1 MHWKSIVLSNSKKI
15 MQKTAAIWPDGGK
28 NHLARHNFLL
38 GKSAKFMSTQNS
50 ADTDRKPKNM
60 INYSAKCKKY
70 GWPKQMSR
78 MEQGRRRRRRRKRSC
93 ELLYLSC
100 ICLDCELRARLMWVI
115 HLCHWQP
122 LAWSRWLASRLAD

>member
-1 MHWKSIVLSNSKKI
+1 MHWKSIVLSNSKKTKI
-15 MQKTAAIWPDGGK
+15 IKTAAIWPDGGK
-28 NHLARHNFLL
+28 NHLVWHNFLL

-78 MEQGRRRRRRRKRSC
+78 GGEGGGRGGGSKV
-93 ELLYLSC
+93 
-100 ICLDCELRARLMWVI
+100 ANNFT
-115 HLCHWQP
+115 
-122 LAWSRWLASRLAD
+122 